1 MAATQQLSHV
11 AMSVPPGT
19 LTDGWR
25 EQVLGFYGELFGW
38 KEMDE
43 LRLPDRLTIAVGS
56 SYINVRE
63 RADAPAYN
71 GYEHFGVVF
80 SSSEE
85 LRAIW
90 DNANRHA
97 SSEHEADI
105 TLEPLN
111 ESPDGY
117 LSFRLRYLLPLT
129 IEAQFFPKR
138 GA

>member
-1 MAATQQLSHV
+1 MPKSQHLSHV

-19 LTDGWR
+19 LTDEWR
-25 EQVLGFYGELFGW
+25 ARVLDFYGELFGW
-38 KEMDE
+38 REMDE

-80 SSSEE
+80 PSADEVRQ
-85 LRAIW
+85 LW
-90 DNANRHA
+90 NAVSKSDA
-97 SSEHEADI
+97 AV
-105 TLEPLN
+105 TLEPLS
-111 ESPDGY
+111 EPFDGF
-117 LSFRLRYLLPLT
+117 LSFRMRYLLPLT
-129 IEAQFFPKR
+129 IEVQYFPA

>member
-1 MAATQQLSHV
+1 MPSSQHLSHV

-19 LTDGWR
+19 LTDDWR
-25 EQVLGFYGELFGW
+25 KQVLDFYGDLFGW
-38 KEMDE
+38 NEMDA

-63 RADAPAYN
+63 RDDAPAYN

-80 SSSEE
+80 RSSDE
-85 LRAIW
+85 LRQVW
-90 DNANRHA
+90 DAANK
-97 SSEHEADI
+97 SDADI
-105 TLEPLN
+105 TLEPLS
-111 ESPDGY
+111 EPADGF

-129 IEAQFFPKR
+129 VEAQYFPPP

>member
-1 MAATQQLSHV
+1 MTRKQALSHV

-19 LTDGWR
+19 LTDAWR
-25 EQVLGFYGELFGW
+25 NEVLGFYGDLFGW

-56 SYINVRE
+56 TYINVRE
-63 RADAPAYN
+63 RADAPLYS
-71 GYEHFGVVF
+71 GYEHFGVAF
-80 SSSEE
+80 SSADE
-85 LRAIW
+85 LRAVW
-90 DNANRHA
+90 DNASKH
-97 SSEHEADI
+97 SADI

-129 IEAQFFPKR
+129 IEAQFFPKP